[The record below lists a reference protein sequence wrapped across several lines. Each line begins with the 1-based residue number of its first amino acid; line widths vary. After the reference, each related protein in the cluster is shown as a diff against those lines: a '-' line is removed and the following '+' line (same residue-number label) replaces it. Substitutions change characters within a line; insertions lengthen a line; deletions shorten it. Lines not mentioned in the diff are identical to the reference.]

1 MRRIKL
7 KNMLEENQR
16 LNGIPVADTMKET
29 HREIKIQLPEEINLS
44 DFKKQISFISE
55 DIIQYSLGNNELIL
69 ECKASVDEQVL
80 SRRIAKMIKHFI
92 WADEKKDVYY
102 RNESVSREYSSPNQ
116 IMNSDLI
123 FLYEKG
129 IIGLSGSAVKLFD
142 YFDDVFRRFAGE
154 IGAVTEKY
162 PVLLPLST
170 LKDTGY
176 LKTSPQYNI
185 FCSPVIENM
194 DKLEEV
200 GMGKNYNNYTGE
212 IANALSPSACFHV
225 YERYRNKVLQGE
237 KTVTLLQSV
246 FRNEG
251 RFNWNEFGR
260 LKDYHVREIVFIGN
274 DEYVENS
281 RKRLMKMTSDF
292 MRELDMSG
300 EITSASDAFI
310 IPQMQLYKSLQIKN
324 KVKYEVRLNYSDE
337 KQMAAASFNLH
348 GSTFTY
354 PFNIKVANVDNAVT
368 GCVGYG
374 IERWVLC
381 FLCRFGVDEKNWP
394 GAVVSGMAEER

>member
-16 LNGIPVADTMKET
+16 LNRISVADTIKET
-29 HREIKIQLPEEINLS
+29 HREIKIQLPEKMNLS
-44 DFKKQISFISE
+44 EFEKQISFISE
-55 DIIQYSLGNNELIL
+55 DIIDYSLENTELSL

-80 SRRIAKMIKHFI
+80 SRRIAKMIKHFVR
-92 WADEKKDVYY
+92 ADEKKDIYY
-102 RNESVSREYSSPNQ
+102 RNETVSGEYFSPNQ
-116 IMNSDLI
+116 ILNSDLI

-129 IIGLSGSAVKLFD
+129 IIGLSGGAVKLFD
-142 YFDDVFRRFAGE
+142 YFDNVFKRFAGE
-154 IGAVTEKY
+154 LGAVTEKY
-162 PVLLPLST
+162 PVLLSLST

-185 FCSPVIENM
+185 FCSPMTEDM
-194 DKLEEV
+194 DKLEKA
-200 GMGKNYNNYTGE
+200 GMGENYNNYLGRT
-212 IANALSPSACFHV
+212 ANVLSPSACFHV
-225 YERYRNKVLQGE
+225 YERYRNKILQEE

-260 LKDYHVREIVFIGN
+260 LKDYHVREIVFIGS
-274 DEYVENS
+274 DKYVEDS

-292 MRELDMSG
+292 MRELDMTG
-300 EITSASDAFI
+300 EITSAGDAFI

-324 KVKYEVRLNYSDE
+324 KVKYEVRLNYSDG

-354 PFNIKVANVDNAVT
+354 PFNIKVANVDNTVT

-381 FLCRFGVDEKNWP
+381 FLCRFGADEKNWP
-394 GAVVSGMAEER
+394 GAVVSYIEGER

>member
-7 KNMLEENQR
+7 KNMLKENQG
-16 LNGIPVADTMKET
+16 LNRIPVADAMKET
-29 HREIKIQLPEEINLS
+29 HREIKIQLPEKINLP

-55 DIIQYSLGNNELIL
+55 DIIHYSLENNELTF

-80 SRRIAKMIKHFI
+80 SRRIAKMIKHFV
-92 WADEKKDVYY
+92 WTDEKKDVYY
-102 RNESVSREYSSPNQ
+102 RNESVSRKYSSPNQ

-154 IGAVTEKY
+154 LGAVTEKY

-185 FCSPVIENM
+185 FCSPMIENM

-200 GMGKNYNNYTGE
+200 GMGKNYNNYAGE

-225 YERYRNKVLQGE
+225 YERYRNKVLQEE

-260 LKDYHVREIVFIGN
+260 LKDYHVREIVFIGS
-274 DEYVENS
+274 DGYVEDS
-281 RKRLMKMTSDF
+281 KKRLMKMTCDF

-300 EITSASDAFI
+300 EIISASDAFI

-324 KVKYEVRLNYSDE
+324 KVKYEARLNYSDE

-394 GAVVSGMAEER
+394 GTVVSGMAEER